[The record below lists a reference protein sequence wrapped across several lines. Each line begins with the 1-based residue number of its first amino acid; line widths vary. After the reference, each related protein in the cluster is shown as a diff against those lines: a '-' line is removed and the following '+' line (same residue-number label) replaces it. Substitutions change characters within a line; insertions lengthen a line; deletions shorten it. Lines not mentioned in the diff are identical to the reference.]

1 MDIAKKPQ
9 KSKLSLKNK
18 LIIGAVALLAF
29 SGYQLMQPSSGQK
42 IDRKELLIGTVQQ
55 GEFKIQVDGFG
66 LLRSDKQKLLTSLTN
81 ATVEEVVL
89 KPGAMVTPDSVILR
103 LSNPELMLEIER
115 AKQSLSQE
123 KANLRQLKLTNQRN
137 IMGEEAVLAEL
148 KADHKAT
155 RMRRLAEEK
164 LVKDGIIST
173 ITYNTTKV
181 NEELLA
187 ERIEIQEKRNKQLV
201 LMQEETIKIQEEQIN
216 QEEALFEAIS
226 NRVDR
231 LTVKAGLHGV
241 LQSNRVELGQ
251 SVVAGQA
258 LSLVGSTED
267 LMALIRVPQTQA
279 QKIRIGQQAVVDT
292 RRDKIDGEV
301 VRINPAVE
309 EGTVTIEVAFKEA
322 LPDSARPE
330 LNVDGTIFIETLK
343 NVKFIERPVN
353 VSQNNRKTLYK
364 LASDGDTAT
373 TTDMVF
379 GAESGRYIQIK
390 SGADKDEKIILSDM
404 TRLDLKDTIT
414 ITR

>member
-9 KSKLSLKNK
+9 KSKLSLTHK
-18 LIIGAVALLAF
+18 LIIGAVALMAF
-29 SGYQLMQPSSGQK
+29 SGYQLLQPSSGQK
-42 IDRKELLIGTVQQ
+42 IDRQELLIGTVQQ
-55 GEFKIQVDGFG
+55 GEMKIQVDGYG
-66 LLRSDKQKLLTSLTN
+66 LLRSDKQKLLTSLTS

-103 LSNPELMLEIER
+103 LSNPELLLEIER

-164 LVKDGIIST
+164 LVKEGIIST

-181 NEELLA
+181 TEELLA

-201 LMQEETIKIQEEQIN
+201 LMQEETIKIQEDQIK

-251 SVVAGQA
+251 SVIAGQA

-279 QKIRIGQQAVVDT
+279 QQIRVGQSAIVDT

-353 VSQNNRKTLYK
+353 VSQNNRRALYK
-364 LASDGDTAT
+364 LSSDEDTAT
-373 TTDMVF
+373 SADLVF
-379 GAESGRYIQIK
+379 GAESGRYIQIV
-390 SGADKDEKIILSDM
+390 SGADKNEKIILSDM
-404 TRLDLKDTIT
+404 TRYDLKDTIT